1 MTDDNSAEVAEMAAR
16 LLGPA
21 GPELGCEECFDS
33 LDRYV
38 ELELAGAD
46 ADEQV
51 PGMHA
56 HLEGC
61 AACRNDHE
69 SLLALLR
76 RHTG

>member
-1 MTDDNSAEVAEMAAR
+1 MTHELMRR
-16 LLGPA
+16 LLGPP
-21 GPELGCEECFDS
+21 GPEVTCETCFEE

-46 ADEQV
+46 AEAAV

-61 AACRNDHE
+61 PACREEHD
-69 SLLALLR
+69 SLLALSADVR
-76 RHTG
+76 